1 MPAATQNHPHTPRVR
16 NGEPQP
22 APLAAHEPASARRDL
37 TSWWRTFSK
46 RAVKKEEEQKGNAP
60 FHVIRQLRKHSIAD
74 DPPTEAAA
82 AQQGI
87 FGVPLIQSIPYANVA
102 ISLFNEHGESYIYG
116 YVPIVVAKCGVF
128 LKEKATDVEGIFRLA
143 GSEKR
148 IKELKTAFDTPPRYG
163 KGLDWT
169 GYTVHDAANILRRYF
184 NHLPEPIIPLG
195 NYDSFRQPLR
205 NHQAEA
211 VGAIEGQAP
220 SVGGFDPDAAVRNYQ
235 HVIKSL
241 PSLNRQLLLYI
252 LDLLAVFAAKADVNK
267 MTTSNLAAIFQPGIL
282 SHPQHDMSP
291 QDYRLNQDVLIFLI
305 DNQDHFLIGMEGT
318 AVDEGTV
325 KQIES
330 GPNTPQV
337 RTPTTPGRNNSG
349 INRSASTSSSAGAD
363 SLRKYGGLRRN
374 VSTSSKR
381 SRHSGA
387 IPSPITP
394 GFVTPPTS
402 GVHRSNTL
410 PSKRSPAL
418 NSPRFANRPSG
429 PSTPTAE
436 EGKALL
442 SPNTIESAAAN
453 IPLHEKPIHEP
464 EVAKAPRP
472 VSSQVLPVNVTAEPV
487 QPAPVPEEA
496 IPKRAMTLP
505 PSKIE
510 LPKPAFAQYSE
521 QPRPMADTPALESIP
536 GAFPPSTPGV
546 VPPSEA
552 STPIASVPASI
563 PASVQA
569 AHVLHP
575 PPVSGTGRRSPQMTP
590 TREQSE
596 FLEAPID
603 SGPSVEPTPAVR
615 TFTQIL
621 AKVSQSPSDVKDGK
635 DKDGRKPNKLQK
647 KRGPSGNIPSAHSST
662 TSLTGQLASL
672 DAISVGPAPA
682 SPLFPPQAPFAQS
695 QASGSKE
702 ALQSS
707 SIDTSSSRNS
717 GTTLKPS
724 MSPSPSFRSHSTA
737 TEYSE
742 AEMNDES
749 VVKEEREKR
758 SFWKGHKRGESRATP
773 TASQTDLHGSVP
785 GGDKSMS
792 SFGSSSGWATGGRR
806 SGQFD
811 SQQTSDTSM
820 VFGSPPDGDRSSD
833 KKGTFDWFHKM
844 RHEHRERSDKRERA
858 KSPPGS
864 MSNMPLPQNL
874 MKPRENL
881 PIRDRSTDAPRST
894 GEPSNGLTPTGS
906 SPVAPT
912 ASSASETG
920 QQTSPVAANTQPQ
933 QAVGATVGPP
943 PTTASP
949 VPIAIPEESAAQTAP
964 VAPPLKHEDSATT
977 IQPVSQSTTEPSS
990 PTIAQPVPFTPISQ
1004 VLQSSQEEPRTPTAT
1019 THPVLHAPSPAIA
1032 EILAAP
1038 ARSFNRSPE
1047 RVTPSP
1053 SRATPSH
1060 STH

>member
-46 RAVKKEEEQKGNAP
+46 RAVKKEEEQK
-60 FHVIRQLRKHSIAD
+60 
-74 DPPTEAAA
+74 EAAA

-211 VGAIEGQAP
+211 VGVIEGQAP
-220 SVGGFDPDAAVRNYQ
+220 SIGGFDPDAAVRNYQ

-337 RTPTTPGRNNSG
+337 RTPTTPGRNNSS

-418 NSPRFANRPSG
+418 NSPRFANKLSG

-442 SPNTIESAAAN
+442 SPNTIESAAAG
-453 IPLHEKPIHEP
+453 IPQPEQPVNEP
-464 EVAKAPRP
+464 EVVKAPRP
-472 VSSQVLPVNVTAEPV
+472 VSSQVLPVNVPEDSI
-487 QPAPVPEEA
+487 QPAPVHEDA
-496 IPKRAMTLP
+496 MPKRAMTLP
-505 PSKIE
+505 PGKIE
-510 LPKPAFAQYSE
+510 LPQPAFAQYSE
-521 QPRPMADTPALESIP
+521 QSRPMADTPALDSIP

-552 STPIASVPASI
+552 STPIASVPSSI
-563 PASVQA
+563 PDSVHA
-569 AHVLHP
+569 AHILHP
-575 PPVSGTGRRSPQMTP
+575 PPAPGLGRRSPQTTP
-590 TREQSE
+590 THEKSE
-596 FLEAPID
+596 FLEGPID
-603 SGPSVEPTPAVR
+603 PPVELTPAVR

-647 KRGPSGNIPSAHSST
+647 KRVPSSNLPSAHSST

-695 QASGSKE
+695 QASSSKE

-707 SIDTSSSRNS
+707 SMDAFSSRNS

-724 MSPSPSFRSHSTA
+724 MSPSASFRSHSTA

-742 AEMNDES
+742 AELNEES
-749 VVKEEREKR
+749 PVVKEEREKR

-811 SQQTSDTSM
+811 SQQTYEASM

-844 RHEHRERSDKRERA
+844 RQDHRERSDKRERA

-874 MKPRENL
+874 MKPRENF
-881 PIRDRSTDAPRST
+881 PIRDRSTDGPRST
-894 GEPSNGLTPTGS
+894 GEPSNDVTPPGS
-906 SPVAPT
+906 RPAVPTTSSVSETRRQASPVASNP
-912 ASSASETG
+912 
-920 QQTSPVAANTQPQ
+920 QPQ
-933 QAVGATVGPP
+933 QPVGAAIGPP
-943 PTTASP
+943 PSTANP
-949 VPIAIPEESAAQTAP
+949 VPIAIPEEPAAQPAP
-964 VAPPLKHEDSATT
+964 VVPALKHEDSTAT
-977 IQPVSQSTTEPSS
+977 IQPPAQNRTEPSS
-990 PTIAQPVPFTPISQ
+990 PTIAQPVPFAPISQ
-1004 VLQSSQEEPRTPTAT
+1004 VLQSSQEEPKTPTST
-1019 THPVLHAPSPAIA
+1019 SHPVLHAPSPAIA

-1047 RVTPSP
+1047 RATPSP
-1053 SRATPSH
+1053 SRGAHPN

>member
-22 APLAAHEPASARRDL
+22 APVPANEPASARRDL
-37 TSWWRTFSK
+37 TSWWKTFSK
-46 RAVKKEEEQKGNAP
+46 RAVKKEEEQKA
-60 FHVIRQLRKHSIAD
+60 
-74 DPPTEAAA
+74 EA

-148 IKELKTAFDTPPRYG
+148 IKELKIAFDTPPRYG

-220 SVGGFDPDAAVRNYQ
+220 SIGGFDPDAAVRNYQ
-235 HVIKSL
+235 HSIKTL

-363 SLRKYGGLRRN
+363 SLRKYGGVRRN

-436 EGKALL
+436 EGKGML
-442 SPNTIESAAAN
+442 SPNTLESGVANIPQQEKPVSAAAVS
-453 IPLHEKPIHEP
+453 KAFQPI
-464 EVAKAPRP
+464 
-472 VSSQVLPVNVTAEPV
+472 SSQPDEPIL
-487 QPAPVPEEA
+487 PAPVPEEA

-505 PSKIE
+505 PGKIE
-510 LPKPAFAQYSE
+510 LPKPAFAQGAQ
-521 QPRPMADTPALESIP
+521 QPRSMADTPALESIP

-546 VPPSEA
+546 QPPSEV
-552 STPIASVPASI
+552 STPVASIPASI

-569 AHVLHP
+569 ANVLHP
-575 PPVSGTGRRSPQMTP
+575 PPAQGSGRRSPHMTP
-590 TREQSE
+590 TRERSE
-596 FLEAPID
+596 FLEAPVE
-603 SGPSVEPTPAVR
+603 SGPEVEPTPAVR

-647 KRGPSGNIPSAHSST
+647 KRLPSGQLPSAHSST
-662 TSLTGQLASL
+662 TSLGGQLASL
-672 DAISVGPAPA
+672 DATIAPAPA
-682 SPLFPPQAPFAQS
+682 SPLFPPQAPFAS
-695 QASGSKE
+695 HSHASGSRE
-702 ALQSS
+702 ALPQSS
-707 SIDTSSSRNS
+707 NETSSSRNS
-717 GTTLKPS
+717 GNTLKPS
-724 MSPSPSFRSHSTA
+724 MSPSASFRSHSTA

-742 AEMNDES
+742 AELNDEPPL
-749 VVKEEREKR
+749 VKEEREKEKERR
-758 SFWKGHKRGESRATP
+758 SFWKGHKRGESKATP

-806 SGQFD
+806 SGQFE
-811 SQQTSDTSM
+811 SDQNPESSM
-820 VFGSPPDGDRSSD
+820 VFGSPPDG

-844 RHEHRERSDKRERA
+844 RQDHRERADKRERA

-864 MSNMPLPQNL
+864 MSNPPLPQNL
-874 MKPRENL
+874 MRPRDNL
-881 PIRDRSTDAPRST
+881 PIRDRSTDAPRSLS
-894 GEPSNGLTPTGS
+894 EVSNDVTPTGS
-906 SPVAPT
+906 SSA
-912 ASSASETG
+912 AQINSSTPDSK
-920 QQTSPVAANTQPQ
+920 QQSSPVVQSQSQQPT
-933 QAVGATVGPP
+933 GPTVGPP
-943 PTTASP
+943 PATANP
-949 VPIAIPEESAAQTAP
+949 VPVAIPEEPAAPAAP
-964 VAPPLKHEDSATT
+964 ALKHEDSAGT
-977 IQPVSQSTTEPSS
+977 IQPASQPSAEPSS
-990 PTIAQPVPFTPISQ
+990 PSIQQPTPFTPISQ
-1004 VLQSSQEEPRTPTAT
+1004 VLQTSEQEPRTPTAT
-1019 THPVLHAPSPAIA
+1019 NHPVLHAPSPAIA

-1038 ARSFNRSPE
+1038 ARSFTRSPE
-1047 RVTPSP
+1047 RATPSP
-1053 SRATPSH
+1053 SRSPPPNSAH
-1060 STH
+1060 

>member
-1 MPAATQNHPHTPRVR
+1 
-16 NGEPQP
+16 
-22 APLAAHEPASARRDL
+22 
-37 TSWWRTFSK
+37 
-46 RAVKKEEEQKGNAP
+46 
-60 FHVIRQLRKHSIAD
+60 
-74 DPPTEAAA
+74 
-82 AQQGI
+82 
-87 FGVPLIQSIPYANVA
+87 
-102 ISLFNEHGESYIYG
+102 
-116 YVPIVVAKCGVF
+116 
-128 LKEKATDVEGIFRLA
+128 
-143 GSEKR
+143 
-148 IKELKTAFDTPPRYG
+148 
-163 KGLDWT
+163 
-169 GYTVHDAANILRRYF
+169 VHDAANILRRYF

-220 SVGGFDPDAAVRNYQ
+220 SIGGFDPDAAVRNYQ
-235 HVIKSL
+235 HSIKTL

-337 RTPTTPGRNNSG
+337 RTPTTPGRNNSN

-363 SLRKYGGLRRN
+363 SLRKYGGVRRN

-436 EGKALL
+436 EGNGML
-442 SPNTIESAAAN
+442 SPNALESGVANITQEETPISAAAVSKA
-453 IPLHEKPIHEP
+453 LQPI
-464 EVAKAPRP
+464 
-472 VSSQVLPVNVTAEPV
+472 SSQPDEPI
-487 QPAPVPEEA
+487 QAAPVPEEA

-505 PSKIE
+505 PGKIE
-510 LPKPAFAQYSE
+510 LPKPAFAQGAQ
-521 QPRPMADTPALESIP
+521 QPRAMADTPALESIP

-546 VPPSEA
+546 QPPSEV
-552 STPIASVPASI
+552 STPVASVPASI

-575 PPVSGTGRRSPQMTP
+575 PPAQGSGRRSPHNTP
-590 TREQSE
+590 NRERSE
-596 FLEAPID
+596 FLEAPVD
-603 SGPSVEPTPAVR
+603 SGPEVEPTPAVR

-621 AKVSQSPSDVKDGK
+621 AKVSQSPSDMKDGK
-635 DKDGRKPNKLQK
+635 YQDGRKPNKLK
-647 KRGPSGNIPSAHSST
+647 KRLPSGQLPSAHSST
-662 TSLTGQLASL
+662 TSLGGQLASL
-672 DAISVGPAPA
+672 DATIAPAPA
-682 SPLFPPQAPFAQS
+682 SPLFPPQAPFAS
-695 QASGSKE
+695 HSHASGSRE
-702 ALQSS
+702 ALPQSS
-707 SIDTSSSRNS
+707 NETSSSRNS
-717 GTTLKPS
+717 GNTLKPS
-724 MSPSPSFRSHSTA
+724 MSPSASFRSHSTA

-742 AEMNDES
+742 AELNDEPPL
-749 VVKEEREKR
+749 VKEEKEKEKDRR
-758 SFWKGHKRGESRATP
+758 SFWKGHKRGESKATP

-806 SGQFD
+806 SGQFE
-811 SQQTSDTSM
+811 SDQAPESSM
-820 VFGSPPDGDRSSD
+820 VFGSPPDG

-844 RHEHRERSDKRERA
+844 RQDHRERADKRERA

-864 MSNMPLPQNL
+864 MSNPPLPQNL
-874 MKPRENL
+874 MRPRDNL
-881 PIRDRSTDAPRST
+881 PFRDRSTDAPRSLS
-894 GEPSNGLTPTGS
+894 EVSNDVTPTGS
-906 SPVAPT
+906 SSAAQTNSSTPDSRQQSSPVAPH
-912 ASSASETG
+912 SQS
-920 QQTSPVAANTQPQ
+920 QQVA
-933 QAVGATVGPP
+933 GHTVGPP
-943 PTTASP
+943 PATANP
-949 VPIAIPEESAAQTAP
+949 VPVAIPEEPAAPAAP
-964 VAPPLKHEDSATT
+964 ALKHEDSTGT
-977 IQPVSQSTTEPSS
+977 IQPASQPSAEPSS
-990 PTIAQPVPFTPISQ
+990 PSIQQPTPFTPISQ
-1004 VLQSSQEEPRTPTAT
+1004 VLQTSEQEPRSLT
-1019 THPVLHAPSPAIA
+1019 TTNHPVLHAPSPAIA

-1038 ARSFNRSPE
+1038 ARSFTRSPE
-1047 RVTPSP
+1047 RATPSP
-1053 SRATPSH
+1053 SRSPAPNSAH
-1060 STH
+1060 

>member
-1 MPAATQNHPHTPRVR
+1 MPAATQHHPHTPRVR

-22 APLAAHEPASARRDL
+22 APISANEPVSARRDL

-46 RAVKKEEEQKGNAP
+46 RAVKKEEEQKA
-60 FHVIRQLRKHSIAD
+60 
-74 DPPTEAAA
+74 EA

-211 VGAIEGQAP
+211 VGPIEGQAP
-220 SVGGFDPDAAVRNYQ
+220 SIGGFDADAAVRNYQ

-267 MTTSNLAAIFQPGIL
+267 MTTSNLSAIFQPGIL

-363 SLRKYGGLRRN
+363 SLRRYGGVRRN

-387 IPSPITP
+387 IPSPVTP

-418 NSPRFANRPSG
+418 NSSRFANRPSG

-436 EGKALL
+436 DGKALL

-453 IPLHEKPIHEP
+453 IPQPEKSASEAD
-464 EVAKAPRP
+464 VSKAPQP
-472 VSSQVLPVNVTAEPV
+472 IPSQTLRVNVPQEPA
-487 QPAPVPEEA
+487 QPAPVPEDA
-496 IPKRAMTLP
+496 VPKRAMTLP
-505 PSKIE
+505 PGKIE
-510 LPKPAFAQYSE
+510 LPKPAFAQVT
-521 QPRPMADTPALESIP
+521 QHPRAMADTPALESIP

-546 VPPSEA
+546 VPPSEVN
-552 STPIASVPASI
+552 TPIASVPASI

-575 PPVSGTGRRSPQMTP
+575 PPAQGSGRRSPHMTP
-590 TREQSE
+590 TRERSE
-596 FLEAPID
+596 FLEAPVD

-621 AKVSQSPSDVKDGK
+621 AKVSQSPSDIKDGK

-647 KRGPSGNIPSAHSST
+647 KRLPSGQIPSAHSST

-672 DAISVGPAPA
+672 DAISVAPAPA
-682 SPLFPPQAPFAQS
+682 SPLFPPQAPFASQS
-695 QASGSKE
+695 HTSGSKDVLPY
-702 ALQSS
+702 ASN
-707 SIDTSSSRNS
+707 DTFSSRNS
-717 GTTLKPS
+717 GNTLKPS
-724 MSPSPSFRSHSTA
+724 MSPSASFRSHSTA

-742 AEMNDES
+742 AELNEEPPL
-749 VVKEEREKR
+749 VKEEKEKR
-758 SFWKGHKRGESRATP
+758 SFWKGHKRGESKATP

-811 SQQTSDTSM
+811 SNQTPETSM

-844 RHEHRERSDKRERA
+844 RHDHRERSDKRERA

-874 MKPRENL
+874 TKPRDSL

-894 GEPSNGLTPTGS
+894 GDEPNDVTPTGS
-906 SPVAPT
+906 SPAAQITSSVTDTRQQAP
-912 ASSASETG
+912 
-920 QQTSPVAANTQPQ
+920 PVAANPQPQ
-933 QAVGATVGPP
+933 QTVGATAGPP
-943 PTTASP
+943 PATANP
-949 VPIAIPEESAAQTAP
+949 VPVAIPEESIAQSAP
-964 VAPPLKHEDSATT
+964 DALALKDSATT
-977 IQPVSQSTTEPSS
+977 IQPGTQPATEPSS
-990 PTIAQPVPFTPISQ
+990 PAIQQPVPFTPISQ

-1019 THPVLHAPSPAIA
+1019 SHPVLHAPSPAIA

-1038 ARSFNRSPE
+1038 ARSFSRSPE
-1047 RVTPSP
+1047 RATPSP
-1053 SRATPSH
+1053 SRSPPPN

>member
-1 MPAATQNHPHTPRVR
+1 MPAATQNQPHTPRVR

-22 APLAAHEPASARRDL
+22 APFPANEPVSAKRDL
-37 TSWWRTFSK
+37 TSWWKTFSK
-46 RAVKKEEEQKGNAP
+46 RAVKKEEEQKETAP
-60 FHVIRQLRKHSIAD
+60 
-74 DPPTEAAA
+74 
-82 AQQGI
+82 QGI
-87 FGVPLIQSIPYANVA
+87 FGVPLIASIPYANVA

-148 IKELKTAFDTPPRYG
+148 IKELKIAFDTPPRYG

-184 NHLPEPIIPLG
+184 NHLPEPIIPLD

-211 VGAIEGQAP
+211 VGQIEGQAP
-220 SVGGFDPDAAVRNYQ
+220 SIGGFDPNAAVRNYQ
-235 HVIKSL
+235 HSIKSL

-330 GPNTPQV
+330 GPNTPQA
-337 RTPTTPGRNNSG
+337 RTPTTPGRTSSG

-363 SLRKYGGLRRN
+363 SLRRYGGVRRN

-387 IPSPITP
+387 VPSPVTP
-394 GFVTPPTS
+394 GFVTPPAS

-410 PSKRSPAL
+410 PTKRSPAL

-429 PSTPTAE
+429 PPTPTTE

-442 SPNTIESAAAN
+442 SPNTIETAAATL
-453 IPLHEKPIHEP
+453 PDSEQPQGETQTL
-464 EVAKAPRP
+464 KAPEPVP
-472 VSSQVLPVNVTAEPV
+472 VSAPKEPAV
-487 QPAPVPEEA
+487 DAA
-496 IPKRAMTLP
+496 APKRAMTLP
-505 PSKIE
+505 PGKIE
-510 LPKPAFAQYSE
+510 LPKPAFAQGAQE
-521 QPRPMADTPALESIP
+521 PRALADTPALQTIP
-536 GAFPPSTPGV
+536 GAFPPTTPGV
-546 VPPSEA
+546 EPPSEV
-552 STPIASVPASI
+552 STPVAPA

-575 PPVSGTGRRSPQMTP
+575 PPSQGVGRRSPHLTP
-590 TREQSE
+590 TRERSE
-596 FLEAPID
+596 FLEAPVD

-647 KRGPSGNIPSAHSST
+647 KRLPSGQIPSAHSST
-662 TSLTGQLASL
+662 TSLTGQIASL
-672 DAISVGPAPA
+672 DAISVAPAPT
-682 SPLFPPQAPFAQS
+682 SPLFPPQAPFASQS
-695 QASGSKE
+695 HASGSKE
-702 ALQSS
+702 ALPQASN
-707 SIDTSSSRNS
+707 DAFSSRNS

-724 MSPSPSFRSHSTA
+724 MSPSASFRSHSTA

-742 AEMNDES
+742 AELNEEPTLAE
-749 VVKEEREKR
+749 KEKEKEKR
-758 SFWKGHKRGESRATP
+758 SFWKGHKRGESKATP

-792 SFGSSSGWATGGRR
+792 SFGSSSGWAAGGRR
-806 SGQFD
+806 SGQFE
-811 SQQTSDTSM
+811 SNQGSESSM
-820 VFGSPPDGDRSSD
+820 VFGSPPEGDRSSD

-844 RHEHRERSDKRERA
+844 RQEHRERADKRERA

-864 MSNMPLPQNL
+864 MSRMSPPQNL
-874 MKPRENL
+874 MRPREDL
-881 PIRDRSTDAPRST
+881 PIRDRSADAPRST
-894 GEPSNGLTPTGS
+894 STTSNDAPSTGTSHAASAASPTP
-906 SPVAPT
+906 P
-912 ASSASETG
+912 
-920 QQTSPVAANTQPQ
+920 AANAQPQ
-933 QAVGATVGPP
+933 QSSEGTAGPP
-943 PTTASP
+943 PATANP
-949 VPIAIPEESAAQTAP
+949 VPAVIPEEP
-964 VAPPLKHEDSATT
+964 VAQSASVPPPLKQEDSETT
-977 IQPVSQSTTEPSS
+977 IQPVAQPATLAAQPAAETPTELATEPAS
-990 PTIAQPVPFTPISQ
+990 PAIQQPVPFAPISQ
-1004 VLQSSQEEPRTPTAT
+1004 VLQSTQGESKEEPKTPTAAS
-1019 THPVLHAPSPAIA
+1019 HPVLHAPSPAIA

-1038 ARSFNRSPE
+1038 ARSFTRSPE
-1047 RVTPSP
+1047 RGTPSP
-1053 SRATPSH
+1053 SRSPPPN
-1060 STH
+1060 

>member
-1 MPAATQNHPHTPRVR
+1 M
-16 NGEPQP
+16 
-22 APLAAHEPASARRDL
+22 
-37 TSWWRTFSK
+37 
-46 RAVKKEEEQKGNAP
+46 
-60 FHVIRQLRKHSIAD
+60 
-74 DPPTEAAA
+74 
-82 AQQGI
+82 
-87 FGVPLIQSIPYANVA
+87 
-102 ISLFNEHGESYIYG
+102 
-116 YVPIVVAKCGVF
+116 
-128 LKEKATDVEGIFRLA
+128 
-143 GSEKR
+143 
-148 IKELKTAFDTPPRYG
+148 
-163 KGLDWT
+163 
-169 GYTVHDAANILRRYF
+169 HDAANILRRYF

-211 VGAIEGQAP
+211 VGPIEGQAP
-220 SVGGFDPDAAVRNYQ
+220 SIGGFDPDAAVRNYQ
-235 HVIKSL
+235 HSIKSL

-363 SLRKYGGLRRN
+363 SLRRYGGVRRN

-410 PSKRSPAL
+410 PTKRSPAL

-442 SPNTIESAAAN
+442 SPDTTESATAENPQPVKDTSEAE
-453 IPLHEKPIHEP
+453 IS
-464 EVAKAPRP
+464 APQ
-472 VSSQVLPVNVTAEPV
+472 VKSSQTVPVNA
-487 QPAPVPEEA
+487 PADSTQLPPAPEEA

-505 PSKIE
+505 PGKIE
-510 LPKPAFAQYSE
+510 LPKPFFAQQS
-521 QPRPMADTPALESIP
+521 RPVADTPAPESIP
-536 GAFPPSTPGV
+536 GAFPPSTPGI
-546 VPPSEA
+546 VPPSEG
-552 STPIASVPASI
+552 STPIAS

-569 AHVLHP
+569 AHALHP
-575 PPVSGTGRRSPQMTP
+575 PPAQGSGRRSPHMTP
-590 TREQSE
+590 TRERSE
-596 FLEAPID
+596 FIEAPVD

-647 KRGPSGNIPSAHSST
+647 KRLPSGQIPSAHSST

-672 DAISVGPAPA
+672 DAISVGPAPT
-682 SPLFPPQAPFAQS
+682 SPLFPPQAPFASQS
-695 QASGSKE
+695 HASGSRE
-702 ALQSS
+702 ALTQAGTES
-707 SIDTSSSRNS
+707 SSSRNS
-717 GTTLKPS
+717 GNTLKPS
-724 MSPSPSFRSHSTA
+724 MSPSASFRSHSTA

-742 AEMNDES
+742 AELNEEP
-749 VVKEEREKR
+749 VVREEKEKR
-758 SFWKGHKRGESRATP
+758 SFWKGHKRGESKATP

-792 SFGSSSGWATGGRR
+792 SFGSSGWGTGGRR

-811 SQQTSDTSM
+811 STQVPEASM

-844 RHEHRERSDKRERA
+844 RHEHRERADKRERA

-874 MKPRENL
+874 MRRDNL
-881 PIRDRSTDAPRST
+881 PIRDRSTDPPRST
-894 GEPSNGLTPTGS
+894 SDASNDVISGGGTS
-906 SPVAPT
+906 AAPT
-912 ASSASETG
+912 SGATFEPRQPAL
-920 QQTSPVAANTQPQ
+920 PVAAHPSPQ
-933 QAVGATVGPP
+933 QTPEGTNGPP
-943 PTTASP
+943 PATANP
-949 VPIAIPEESAAQTAP
+949 VPAAIPEEPATQRTEDAP
-964 VAPPLKHEDSATT
+964 ILKHADSALT
-977 IQPVSQSTTEPSS
+977 IQPATQPADQLATEPSS
-990 PTIAQPVPFTPISQ
+990 PAIQQPVPFAPISQ
-1004 VLQSSQEEPRTPTAT
+1004 VLQSGQEEPKTPTT
-1019 THPVLHAPSPAIA
+1019 TTNPVLHAPSPAIA

-1038 ARSFNRSPE
+1038 ARSFSRSPE
-1047 RVTPSP
+1047 RATPSP
-1053 SRATPSH
+1053 SRSAPNSNH
-1060 STH
+1060 

>member
-1 MPAATQNHPHTPRVR
+1 MPAATQNQPHTPRVR

-22 APLAAHEPASARRDL
+22 APVGANEPVSAKRDL
-37 TSWWRTFSK
+37 TSWWKTFSK
-46 RAVKKEEEQKGNAP
+46 RAVKKEEEQKEIVP
-60 FHVIRQLRKHSIAD
+60 
-74 DPPTEAAA
+74 
-82 AQQGI
+82 QGI
-87 FGVPLIQSIPYANVA
+87 FGVPLITSIPYANVA

-148 IKELKTAFDTPPRYG
+148 IKELKIAFDTPPRYG

-211 VGAIEGQAP
+211 VGPIEGQAP
-220 SVGGFDPDAAVRNYQ
+220 SIGGFDPDAAVRNYQ
-235 HVIKSL
+235 HSIKSL

-363 SLRKYGGLRRN
+363 SLRKYGGVRRN

-410 PSKRSPAL
+410 PTKRSPAL

-429 PSTPTAE
+429 PSTPTTE

-442 SPNTIESAAAN
+442 SPNTIEAAAAS
-453 IPLHEKPIHEP
+453 IPQPAKSAGEA
-464 EVAKAPRP
+464 EVPKVPRP
-472 VSSQVLPVNVTAEPV
+472 LPSQAVPINGQEQAIQPP
-487 QPAPVPEEA
+487 PAPEDS

-505 PSKIE
+505 PGKIE
-510 LPKPAFAQYSE
+510 LPKPAFAQ
-521 QPRPMADTPALESIP
+521 QARPVADTPALESIP

-552 STPIASVPASI
+552 NTPIASVPAS
-563 PASVQA
+563 VQA
-569 AHVLHP
+569 AHALHP
-575 PPVSGTGRRSPQMTP
+575 PPAQGTGRRSPHMTP
-590 TREQSE
+590 TRERSE
-596 FLEAPID
+596 FIEAPVD

-647 KRGPSGNIPSAHSST
+647 KRLPSGQIPSAHSST

-672 DAISVGPAPA
+672 DAISVGPAPS
-682 SPLFPPQAPFAQS
+682 SPLFPPQAPFAS
-695 QASGSKE
+695 HSHASGSKE
-702 ALQSS
+702 ALASS
-707 SIDTSSSRNS
+707 DTFSSRNS
-717 GTTLKPS
+717 GNTLKPS
-724 MSPSPSFRSHSTA
+724 MSPSASFRSHSTA

-742 AEMNDES
+742 AELNDEPPL
-749 VVKEEREKR
+749 VKDDKEKERR
-758 SFWKGHKRGESRATP
+758 SFWKGHKRGESKATP

-792 SFGSSSGWATGGRR
+792 SFGSSSGWPVSGRR
-806 SGQFD
+806 SGQFEHP
-811 SQQTSDTSM
+811 QGPEAGM

-844 RHEHRERSDKRERA
+844 RQDHRERVDKRERA

-874 MKPRENL
+874 MRPRDSL
-881 PIRDRSTDAPRST
+881 PIRDRSTDGPR
-894 GEPSNGLTPTGS
+894 
-906 SPVAPT
+906 
-912 ASSASETG
+912 SASEASNDSTPAG
-920 QQTSPVAANTQPQ
+920 NSQTTPTTSSVLEVKQQASLVAAQ
-933 QAVGATVGPP
+933 QSKEGANGPP
-943 PTTASP
+943 PATANP
-949 VPIAIPEESAAQTAP
+949 VPAVIPEEPATQSAGEAP
-964 VAPPLKHEDSATT
+964 ALKHTDSATT
-977 IQPVSQSTTEPSS
+977 IQPATQPATQPASEPSS
-990 PTIAQPVPFTPISQ
+990 PVIQQPTPYSPISQ
-1004 VLQSSQEEPRTPTAT
+1004 VLHSSQEEPKTPTT
-1019 THPVLHAPSPAIA
+1019 TSTPVFHAPSPAIA

-1038 ARSFNRSPE
+1038 VRNFSRSPE
-1047 RVTPSP
+1047 RGTPSP
-1053 SRATPSH
+1053 ARSPVPK
-1060 STH
+1060 

>member
-1 MPAATQNHPHTPRVR
+1 MGP
-16 NGEPQP
+16 
-22 APLAAHEPASARRDL
+22 
-37 TSWWRTFSK
+37 
-46 RAVKKEEEQKGNAP
+46 
-60 FHVIRQLRKHSIAD
+60 
-74 DPPTEAAA
+74 
-82 AQQGI
+82 
-87 FGVPLIQSIPYANVA
+87 
-102 ISLFNEHGESYIYG
+102 
-116 YVPIVVAKCGVF
+116 
-128 LKEKATDVEGIFRLA
+128 
-143 GSEKR
+143 
-148 IKELKTAFDTPPRYG
+148 
-163 KGLDWT
+163 
-169 GYTVHDAANILRRYF
+169 
-184 NHLPEPIIPLG
+184 
-195 NYDSFRQPLR
+195 
-205 NHQAEA
+205 
-211 VGAIEGQAP
+211 IEGQAP
-220 SVGGFDPDAAVRNYQ
+220 SIGGFDPDAAVRNYQ

-349 INRSASTSSSAGAD
+349 IDRSASTSSSAGAD

-394 GFVTPPTS
+394 GFVTPPAS

-429 PSTPTAE
+429 PPTPTTE

-442 SPNTIESAAAN
+442 SPNATESAAADSSQ
-453 IPLHEKPIHEP
+453 HEKHVNEP
-464 EVAKAPRP
+464 EVASTPQPIPSHSQP
-472 VSSQVLPVNVTAEPV
+472 VYVPEDPV
-487 QPAPVPEEA
+487 QAAPVPEEA

-505 PSKIE
+505 PGKID
-510 LPKPAFAQYSE
+510 LPKSAFAQNPQ
-521 QPRPMADTPALESIP
+521 QPRPMADTPALDSIP
-536 GAFPPSTPGV
+536 GAFPPSTPGI
-546 VPPSEA
+546 VPPSEG
-552 STPIASVPASI
+552 STPIAGVPVAM
-563 PASVQA
+563 ADTVQA

-575 PPVSGTGRRSPQMTP
+575 PPMQGSGRRSPHMTP
-590 TREQSE
+590 TRERSE
-596 FLEAPID
+596 FMEAPID

-647 KRGPSGNIPSAHSST
+647 KRAPSSNVPSAHSST

-695 QASGSKE
+695 QASSSKE
-702 ALQSS
+702 ALNHPSS
-707 SIDTSSSRNS
+707 SMDTFSSRHS
-717 GTTLKPS
+717 GHTLKPS
-724 MSPSPSFRSHSTA
+724 MSPSASFRSHSTA

-742 AEMNDES
+742 AELNEEPPL
-749 VVKEEREKR
+749 VKEDKEKR
-758 SFWKGHKRGESRATP
+758 SFWKGHKRGESKATP

-792 SFGSSSGWATGGRR
+792 SFGSSSGWAASGRR
-806 SGQFD
+806 SGQFE
-811 SQQTSDTSM
+811 SYQTPDTSM
-820 VFGSPPDGDRSSD
+820 VFGSPPDGDRGSD
-833 KKGTFDWFHKM
+833 KKSSFDWFHKM
-844 RHEHRERSDKRERA
+844 RQDHRERSDKRERA

-864 MSNMPLPQNL
+864 MSNMTLPQNL
-874 MKPRENL
+874 MKPREL
-881 PIRDRSTDAPRST
+881 PIRDRNADAPRST
-894 GEPSNGLTPTGS
+894 GQMSNDTPTGS
-906 SPVAPT
+906 SPVVPTTSSVPETRQQVSPMSATSQSQQSAGAAAGPPT
-912 ASSASETG
+912 AT
-920 QQTSPVAANTQPQ
+920 AN
-933 QAVGATVGPP
+933 
-943 PTTASP
+943 P
-949 VPIAIPEESAAQTAP
+949 VPVAIPEEPVTQFAP
-964 VAPPLKHEDSATT
+964 VAPTLKHEDSTTT
-977 IQPVSQSTTEPSS
+977 IQPITQAVTESSS
-990 PTIAQPVPFTPISQ
+990 PTIQQPVPFAPISQ
-1004 VLQSSQEEPRTPTAT
+1004 VLQSSEEEPRTPTAT
-1019 THPVLHAPSPAIA
+1019 SHPVFHAPSPAIA

-1047 RVTPSP
+1047 RATPSP
-1053 SRATPSH
+1053 AKPAPTNE
-1060 STH
+1060 TH

>member
-1 MPAATQNHPHTPRVR
+1 M
-16 NGEPQP
+16 
-22 APLAAHEPASARRDL
+22 
-37 TSWWRTFSK
+37 
-46 RAVKKEEEQKGNAP
+46 
-60 FHVIRQLRKHSIAD
+60 
-74 DPPTEAAA
+74 
-82 AQQGI
+82 
-87 FGVPLIQSIPYANVA
+87 
-102 ISLFNEHGESYIYG
+102 
-116 YVPIVVAKCGVF
+116 
-128 LKEKATDVEGIFRLA
+128 EGIFRLA

-148 IKELKTAFDTPPRYG
+148 IKELKIAFDTPPRYG

-184 NHLPEPIIPLG
+184 NHLPEPIIPLD

-211 VGAIEGQAP
+211 VGQIEGQSP
-220 SVGGFDPDAAVRNYQ
+220 SIGGFDPDAAVRAYQ
-235 HVIKSL
+235 HSIKCL

-349 INRSASTSSSAGAD
+349 VNRSASTSSSAGAD
-363 SLRKYGGLRRN
+363 SLRRYGGVRRN

-387 IPSPITP
+387 VPSPISP

-410 PSKRSPAL
+410 PTKRSPAL

-436 EGKALL
+436 DGKTLL
-442 SPNTIESAAAN
+442 SPNTIESMAASVAQ
-453 IPLHEKPIHEP
+453 PEKSQTEDDHVKVPAALPVSVEKEP
-464 EVAKAPRP
+464 APEEVA
-472 VSSQVLPVNVTAEPV
+472 
-487 QPAPVPEEA
+487 
-496 IPKRAMTLP
+496 PKRAMTLP
-505 PSKIE
+505 PGRIE
-510 LPKPAFAQYSE
+510 LPKPAFAQ
-521 QPRPMADTPALESIP
+521 QPRGPADTPALETIP

-546 VPPSEA
+546 VPPSEV
-552 STPIASVPASI
+552 STPIAQA

-575 PPVSGTGRRSPQMTP
+575 PPAQGTGRRSPHLTP
-590 TREQSE
+590 TRERSE

-621 AKVSQSPSDVKDGK
+621 GKVSQSPSDVKDGK

-647 KRGPSGNIPSAHSST
+647 KRLPSGQIPSAHSST

-672 DAISVGPAPA
+672 DAISVAPAPS
-682 SPLFPPQAPFAQS
+682 SPLFPPQAPFASQS
-695 QASGSKE
+695 HASGSKE
-702 ALQSS
+702 ALPQASNE
-707 SIDTSSSRNS
+707 TFSSRNS
-717 GTTLKPS
+717 GNTLKPS
-724 MSPSPSFRSHSTA
+724 MSPSASFRSHSTA

-742 AEMNDES
+742 AELNDEPNFL
-749 VVKEEREKR
+749 KEEKEKEKR
-758 SFWKGHKRGESRATP
+758 SFWKGHKRGESKATP

-811 SQQTSDTSM
+811 SNQGSESSM

-833 KKGTFDWFHKM
+833 KKSTFDWFHKM
-844 RHEHRERSDKRERA
+844 RQDHRERADKRERA

-864 MSNMPLPQNL
+864 MSSTAHAHNL
-874 MKPRENL
+874 MRPRDNL
-881 PIRDRSTDAPRST
+881 PTRDRSTDPPRST
-894 GEPSNGLTPTGS
+894 STTSNEVTGMGHAASITS
-906 SPVAPT
+906 SPEAKQLATPPP
-912 ASSASETG
+912 ASA
-920 QQTSPVAANTQPQ
+920 QPQ
-933 QAVGATVGPP
+933 QASDGTPGPP
-943 PTTASP
+943 PATGNP
-949 VPIAIPEESAAQTAP
+949 VPVAIPEEPAAQSAP
-964 VAPPLKHEDSATT
+964 VAPVLKHEDSATT
-977 IQPVSQSTTEPSS
+977 IQPATQPVAGPSTEPSS
-990 PTIAQPVPFTPISQ
+990 PAIQQPVPFAPISQ
-1004 VLQSSQEEPRTPTAT
+1004 VLQSSQEEPRTPTAPS
-1019 THPVLHAPSPAIA
+1019 HPVLHAPSPAIA

-1047 RVTPSP
+1047 RSTPSP
-1053 SRATPSH
+1053 SRSPPPN

>member
-22 APLAAHEPASARRDL
+22 APVSINEPVSARRDL

-46 RAVKKEEEQKGNAP
+46 RAVKKEEEQKA
-60 FHVIRQLRKHSIAD
+60 
-74 DPPTEAAA
+74 EAA

-148 IKELKTAFDTPPRYG
+148 IKELRTAFDTPPRYG

-211 VGAIEGQAP
+211 VGPIEGQAP
-220 SVGGFDPDAAVRNYQ
+220 SIGGFDPDAAVRNYQ

-330 GPNTPQV
+330 GPNTPKV

-349 INRSASTSSSAGAD
+349 IDRSASTSSSAGAD
-363 SLRKYGGLRRN
+363 SLRKYGGVRRN

-394 GFVTPPTS
+394 GFVTPPAS

-418 NSPRFANRPSG
+418 NSPRFVNRPSG

-442 SPNTIESAAAN
+442 SPNTIENAAAS
-453 IPLHEKPIHEP
+453 IPQPEKSLDKPEAPTLLQPI
-464 EVAKAPRP
+464 
-472 VSSQVLPVNVTAEPV
+472 SSQTLPVNTPEEPA
-487 QPAPVPEEA
+487 QPARVSEDA
-496 IPKRAMTLP
+496 MPKRALTLP
-505 PSKIE
+505 PGKIE
-510 LPKPAFAQYSE
+510 MPAPAFAQVSQ
-521 QPRPMADTPALESIP
+521 QPRPLADTPALESIP
-536 GAFPPSTPGV
+536 GAFPPPSPSII
-546 VPPSEA
+546 PPSA
-552 STPIASVPASI
+552 VSSPIASVPPPV

-569 AHVLHP
+569 ARVLHP
-575 PPVSGTGRRSPQMTP
+575 PPSPGSGRRSPQLTP
-590 TREQSE
+590 TRERSE
-596 FLEAPID
+596 FFEAPVD

-621 AKVSQSPSDVKDGK
+621 AKVSQSPSDVKDAK

-647 KRGPSGNIPSAHSST
+647 KRGPSGNLPSAHSST
-662 TSLTGQLASL
+662 TSLGGQLASL
-672 DAISVGPAPA
+672 DAISVAPAPA

-695 QASGSKE
+695 QSHASGSKE
-702 ALQSS
+702 ALQSYTN
-707 SIDTSSSRNS
+707 DTVSSRNS

-724 MSPSPSFRSHSTA
+724 MSPSASFRSHSTA

-742 AEMNDES
+742 AELNEEPPL
-749 VVKEEREKR
+749 VKEEKR
-758 SFWKGHKRGESRATP
+758 SFWKGHKRGESKATP

-792 SFGSSSGWATGGRR
+792 SFGSSSGWPTSGRR

-811 SQQTSDTSM
+811 SHQSSETSM
-820 VFGSPPDGDRSSD
+820 VFGSPPDGDRPFD
-833 KKGTFDWFHKM
+833 KKSTFDWFHKM
-844 RHEHRERSDKRERA
+844 RQDHRERSDKRERA

-874 MKPRENL
+874 MKPHDNTT
-881 PIRDRSTDAPRST
+881 IRGRSADPSRSV
-894 GEPSNGLTPTGS
+894 GEAS
-906 SPVAPT
+906 SDVAPAGT
-912 ASSASETG
+912 APGVHSSSSLPEARQQASA
-920 QQTSPVAANTQPQ
+920 VAPHTQPQ
-933 QAVGATVGPP
+933 QPMEATVGPP
-943 PTTASP
+943 PTTAN
-949 VPIAIPEESAAQTAP
+949 PIPTSIPEEPSAQSAP
-964 VAPPLKHEDSATT
+964 VAPVLRSEDSSAT
-977 IQPVSQSTTEPSS
+977 IQPVTQPISQSATQSPSS
-990 PTIAQPVPFTPISQ
+990 PTIHTPVPFSPISQ
-1004 VLQSSQEEPRTPTAT
+1004 VFKSSQEEPRTPTNT
-1019 THPVLHAPSPAIA
+1019 SHPVLHAPSPAIA

-1038 ARSFNRSPE
+1038 VGRINRSPE
-1047 RVTPSP
+1047 RANPSP
-1053 SRATPSH
+1053 SRSPAPNSSH
-1060 STH
+1060 

>member
-1 MPAATQNHPHTPRVR
+1 M
-16 NGEPQP
+16 
-22 APLAAHEPASARRDL
+22 
-37 TSWWRTFSK
+37 
-46 RAVKKEEEQKGNAP
+46 
-60 FHVIRQLRKHSIAD
+60 
-74 DPPTEAAA
+74 
-82 AQQGI
+82 
-87 FGVPLIQSIPYANVA
+87 
-102 ISLFNEHGESYIYG
+102 
-116 YVPIVVAKCGVF
+116 
-128 LKEKATDVEGIFRLA
+128 EGIFRLA

-148 IKELKTAFDTPPRYG
+148 IKELKIAFDTPPRYG

-195 NYDSFRQPLR
+195 NYDSFRQPLK

-211 VGAIEGQAP
+211 VGPIEGQAP
-220 SVGGFDPDAAVRNYQ
+220 SIGGFDPDAAVRNYQ

-291 QDYRLNQDVLIFLI
+291 SDYRLNQDVLIFLI

-363 SLRKYGGLRRN
+363 SLRRYGGVRRN

-410 PSKRSPAL
+410 PSKRSPHL
-418 NSPRFANRPSG
+418 NSPRFASRPSG

-453 IPLHEKPIHEP
+453 IPQPERTTSEAEAPQAQQPI
-464 EVAKAPRP
+464 
-472 VSSQVLPVNVTAEPV
+472 SSQTLPATEKSIEE
-487 QPAPVPEEA
+487 APVPEEA

-505 PSKIE
+505 PTKIQM
-510 LPKPAFAQYSE
+510 PKPAFAQVSQ
-521 QPRPMADTPALESIP
+521 QPRAMADTPALESIP
-536 GAFPPSTPGV
+536 GAFPPPTPGV
-546 VPPSEA
+546 VPPSEVN
-552 STPIASVPASI
+552 TPVAAAPAPI

-575 PPVSGTGRRSPQMTP
+575 PPAQGSGRRSPHMTP
-590 TREQSE
+590 TRERSE
-596 FLEAPID
+596 FLETPVD

-647 KRGPSGNIPSAHSST
+647 KRIPSGQIPSAHSST

-672 DAISVGPAPA
+672 DAISVAPAPA
-682 SPLFPPQAPFAQS
+682 SPLFPPQAPFASQS
-695 QASGSKE
+695 HASDSKE
-702 ALQSS
+702 ALQSAS
-707 SIDTSSSRNS
+707 NDTFSSRQS

-724 MSPSPSFRSHSTA
+724 MSPSASFRSHSTA

-742 AEMNDES
+742 AELNEEPPLVREEKD
-749 VVKEEREKR
+749 KEKEKR
-758 SFWKGHKRGESRATP
+758 SFWKGHKRGESKATP

-811 SQQTSDTSM
+811 SQQVPDASM
-820 VFGSPPDGDRSSD
+820 VFGSPPDSDRSLD

-844 RHEHRERSDKRERA
+844 RQEHRERSDKRERA

-874 MKPRENL
+874 TKPRENL
-881 PIRDRSTDAPRST
+881 PFRDRSTDAPRST
-894 GEPSNGLTPTGS
+894 GETSNNVTHTRGNPAVPTGS
-906 SPVAPT
+906 SV
-912 ASSASETG
+912 SETK
-920 QQTSPVAANTQPQ
+920 QQASPVAANLQPQ
-933 QAVGATVGPP
+933 YPAGTMTGPP
-943 PTTASP
+943 PATANP
-949 VPIAIPEESAAQTAP
+949 VPVAIPEESATQPATK
-964 VAPPLKHEDSATT
+964 APPLKHEDSAVT
-977 IQPVSQSTTEPSS
+977 IQPVTQPVAQQASEPSS
-990 PTIAQPVPFTPISQ
+990 PAIQQPTPFTPISQ
-1004 VLQSSQEEPRTPTAT
+1004 VLQSPRDEPRTPTAT
-1019 THPVLHAPSPAIA
+1019 SHPVLHAPSPAIA

-1038 ARSFNRSPE
+1038 ARNFNRSPE
-1047 RVTPSP
+1047 RATPSP
-1053 SRATPSH
+1053 SRSPPPSG
-1060 STH
+1060 TY

>member
-1 MPAATQNHPHTPRVR
+1 M
-16 NGEPQP
+16 
-22 APLAAHEPASARRDL
+22 
-37 TSWWRTFSK
+37 
-46 RAVKKEEEQKGNAP
+46 
-60 FHVIRQLRKHSIAD
+60 
-74 DPPTEAAA
+74 
-82 AQQGI
+82 
-87 FGVPLIQSIPYANVA
+87 
-102 ISLFNEHGESYIYG
+102 
-116 YVPIVVAKCGVF
+116 
-128 LKEKATDVEGIFRLA
+128 EGIFRLA

-148 IKELKTAFDTPPRYG
+148 IKELKIAFDTPPRYG

-184 NHLPEPIIPLG
+184 NHLPEPIIPLD

-211 VGAIEGQAP
+211 VGQIEGQAP
-220 SVGGFDPDAAVRNYQ
+220 SIGGFDPNAAVRNYQ
-235 HVIKSL
+235 HSIKSL

-363 SLRKYGGLRRN
+363 SLRRYGGVRRN

-394 GFVTPPTS
+394 GFVTPPAS

-410 PSKRSPAL
+410 PTKRSPAL

-436 EGKALL
+436 EGKTLL
-442 SPNTIESAAAN
+442 SPDATATAAAN
-453 IPLHEKPIHEP
+453 NVYP
-464 EVAKAPRP
+464 EDIKTT
-472 VSSQVLPVNVTAEPV
+472 TAT
-487 QPAPVPEEA
+487 PAATESKSADAQDESVPKEA
-496 IPKRAMTLP
+496 AVKRAMTLP
-505 PSKIE
+505 PGKIE
-510 LPKPAFAQYSE
+510 LPKPAFAQTAQQTGSLVN
-521 QPRPMADTPALESIP
+521 TPALHAIP
-536 GAFPPSTPGV
+536 GAFPPATPGV
-546 VPPSEA
+546 EPPSEV
-552 STPIASVPASI
+552 STPVAAA

-575 PPVSGTGRRSPQMTP
+575 PPTQGTGRRSPHLTP
-590 TREQSE
+590 TREKSE
-596 FLEAPID
+596 FLEAPVD

-647 KRGPSGNIPSAHSST
+647 KRLPSGQIPSAHSST
-662 TSLTGQLASL
+662 TSLTGQIGSL
-672 DAISVGPAPA
+672 DAISVAPAPA
-682 SPLFPPQAPFAQS
+682 SPLFPPQAPFASQS
-695 QASGSKE
+695 HAGGSKE
-702 ALQSS
+702 ALPQANNE
-707 SIDTSSSRNS
+707 TYSSRNS
-717 GTTLKPS
+717 GNTLKPS
-724 MSPSPSFRSHSTA
+724 MSPSASFRSHSTA

-742 AEMNDES
+742 AELNEEPTL
-749 VVKEEREKR
+749 VKEEREKEKERR
-758 SFWKGHKRGESRATP
+758 SFWKGHKRGESKATP

-792 SFGSSSGWATGGRR
+792 SFGSSSGWAAGGRR

-811 SQQTSDTSM
+811 SNQGSESSM

-844 RHEHRERSDKRERA
+844 RQEHRERADKRERA

-864 MSNMPLPQNL
+864 MSSTHPQNL
-874 MKPRENL
+874 MKPRDNL
-881 PIRDRSTDAPRST
+881 PIRDRSADAPRST
-894 GEPSNGLTPTGS
+894 STTSNEATPTGPS
-906 SPVAPT
+906 HVTPNT
-912 ASSASETG
+912 SSAPETK
-920 QQTSPVAANTQPQ
+920 QQQSPMTGSAQPQ
-933 QAVGATVGPP
+933 PSLNGTVGPP
-943 PTTASP
+943 PATANP
-949 VPIAIPEESAAQTAP
+949 VPAVIPEEPVPHAALEAP
-964 VAPPLKHEDSATT
+964 ALKHEDSATT
-977 IQPVSQSTTEPSS
+977 IQPATQPAIQPAAEPTAESTAEPAEATTTESSS
-990 PTIAQPVPFTPISQ
+990 PAIQQPVPFAPISQ
-1004 VLQSSQEEPRTPTAT
+1004 VLQSSQEEPKTPTAT
-1019 THPVLHAPSPAIA
+1019 SHPVLHAPSPAIA

-1038 ARSFNRSPE
+1038 ARSFTRSPE
-1047 RVTPSP
+1047 RGTPSP
-1053 SRATPSH
+1053 SRSPPNAAH
-1060 STH
+1060 

>member
-1 MPAATQNHPHTPRVR
+1 
-16 NGEPQP
+16 
-22 APLAAHEPASARRDL
+22 
-37 TSWWRTFSK
+37 
-46 RAVKKEEEQKGNAP
+46 
-60 FHVIRQLRKHSIAD
+60 
-74 DPPTEAAA
+74 
-82 AQQGI
+82 
-87 FGVPLIQSIPYANVA
+87 
-102 ISLFNEHGESYIYG
+102 
-116 YVPIVVAKCGVF
+116 
-128 LKEKATDVEGIFRLA
+128 LA

-148 IKELKTAFDTPPRYG
+148 IKELKIAFDTPPRYG

-195 NYDSFRQPLR
+195 NYDSFRQPIR

-211 VGAIEGQAP
+211 VGPIEGQAP
-220 SVGGFDPDAAVRNYQ
+220 SLGGFDPDAAVRNYQ
-235 HVIKSL
+235 HSIKSL

-363 SLRKYGGLRRN
+363 SLRKYGGVRRN
-374 VSTSSKR
+374 VSTSSRR
-381 SRHSGA
+381 SRRSGA

-410 PSKRSPAL
+410 PTKRSPAL

-429 PSTPTAE
+429 PSTPTADD
-436 EGKALL
+436 GKALL
-442 SPNTIESAAAN
+442 SPNTIESAVAN
-453 IPLHEKPIHEP
+453 LAQPEKSLGETEVP
-464 EVAKAPRP
+464 EVPRP
-472 VSSQVLPVNVTAEPV
+472 RPSHAAPINGQEQSIPPP
-487 QPAPVPEEA
+487 PAPEDS

-505 PSKIE
+505 PGKIE
-510 LPKPAFAQYSE
+510 LPKPAFAQ
-521 QPRPMADTPALESIP
+521 QARPLADTPALDSIP

-546 VPPSEA
+546 QPPSEV
-552 STPIASVPASI
+552 STPVASVPVASV

-569 AHVLHP
+569 AHALHP
-575 PPVSGTGRRSPQMTP
+575 PPAPGTGRRSPHMTP
-590 TREQSE
+590 TREHSE
-596 FLEAPID
+596 FIEAPVG
-603 SGPSVEPTPAVR
+603 SGPPVEPTPAVR

-621 AKVSQSPSDVKDGK
+621 GKVSQSPSDVKDGK

-647 KRGPSGNIPSAHSST
+647 KRLTSGQIPSAHSST

-672 DAISVGPAPA
+672 DAISVAPAPS
-682 SPLFPPQAPFAQS
+682 SPLFPPQAPFASQS
-695 QASGSKE
+695 HARGSRE
-702 ALQSS
+702 ALTQTSNDTFSS
-707 SIDTSSSRNS
+707 SNS
-717 GTTLKPS
+717 GNTLKPS
-724 MSPSPSFRSHSTA
+724 MSPSASFRSHSTA

-742 AEMNDES
+742 AELNEEPALL
-749 VVKEEREKR
+749 KEEREKERR
-758 SFWKGHKRGESRATP
+758 SFWKGHKRGESKATP

-811 SQQTSDTSM
+811 SVQGSEATM

-844 RHEHRERSDKRERA
+844 RHEHRERADKRERA

-874 MKPRENL
+874 MRPRDNL
-881 PIRDRSTDAPRST
+881 PIRDRSTDGPRST
-894 GEPSNGLTPTGS
+894 SEGSHDSTPTGNS
-906 SPVAPT
+906 QATPT
-912 ASSASETG
+912 ASSVLEAKHQAS
-920 QQTSPVAANTQPQ
+920 SVAAVTQPQ
-933 QAVGATVGPP
+933 QIKEGPSGPP
-943 PTTASP
+943 PATANP
-949 VPIAIPEESAAQTAP
+949 VPAVIPEEPAMQPAVAAPA
-964 VAPPLKHEDSATT
+964 LKHTDSATT
-977 IQPVSQSTTEPSS
+977 IQPVTQYTAQPTTEPSS
-990 PTIAQPVPFTPISQ
+990 PVVQQPVPYTPISRM
-1004 VLQSSQEEPRTPTAT
+1004 LQSGQDEPKTPTAT
-1019 THPVLHAPSPAIA
+1019 SHPVIHAPSPAIA

-1038 ARSFNRSPE
+1038 ARNFSKTPE
-1047 RVTPSP
+1047 RGTPSP
-1053 SRATPSH
+1053 SRSPPPNQTR
-1060 STH
+1060 

>member
-1 MPAATQNHPHTPRVR
+1 M
-16 NGEPQP
+16 
-22 APLAAHEPASARRDL
+22 
-37 TSWWRTFSK
+37 
-46 RAVKKEEEQKGNAP
+46 
-60 FHVIRQLRKHSIAD
+60 
-74 DPPTEAAA
+74 
-82 AQQGI
+82 
-87 FGVPLIQSIPYANVA
+87 
-102 ISLFNEHGESYIYG
+102 
-116 YVPIVVAKCGVF
+116 
-128 LKEKATDVEGIFRLA
+128 EGIFRLA

-148 IKELKTAFDTPPRYG
+148 IKELKIAFDTPPRYG

-211 VGAIEGQAP
+211 VGVIEGQAP
-220 SVGGFDPDAAVRNYQ
+220 SIGGFDADAAVRNYQ
-235 HVIKSL
+235 HSIKSL

-363 SLRKYGGLRRN
+363 SLRKYGGVRRN

-442 SPNTIESAAAN
+442 SPNTTESAAAN
-453 IPLHEKPIHEP
+453 IPQPEKPISAAAVSEALQP
-464 EVAKAPRP
+464 T
-472 VSSQVLPVNVTAEPV
+472 SSQPDEPI

-505 PSKIE
+505 PGKIE
-510 LPKPAFAQYSE
+510 LPKPAFAQGAQQS
-521 QPRPMADTPALESIP
+521 RAMADTPALESIP

-546 VPPSEA
+546 QPPSGV
-552 STPIASVPASI
+552 STPVASVPASV

-569 AHVLHP
+569 ANVLHP
-575 PPVSGTGRRSPQMTP
+575 PPAQGSGRRSPHMTP
-590 TREQSE
+590 TRERSE
-596 FLEAPID
+596 FLEAPVD
-603 SGPSVEPTPAVR
+603 SGSSVEPTPAVR

-647 KRGPSGNIPSAHSST
+647 KRLPSGQIPSAHSST

-672 DAISVGPAPA
+672 DAISVAPAPA
-682 SPLFPPQAPFAQS
+682 SPLFPPQAPFAS
-695 QASGSKE
+695 QPHASGSRE
-702 ALQSS
+702 VLPPSS
-707 SIDTSSSRNS
+707 NETFSSRNS
-717 GTTLKPS
+717 GNTLKPS
-724 MSPSPSFRSHSTA
+724 MSPSASFRSHSTA

-742 AEMNDES
+742 AELNEEPPL
-749 VVKEEREKR
+749 VKEEKEKEKERR
-758 SFWKGHKRGESRATP
+758 SFWKGHKRGESKATP

-806 SGQFD
+806 SGQFE
-811 SQQTSDTSM
+811 SNQTPESSM

-844 RHEHRERSDKRERA
+844 RQDHRERADKRERA

-864 MSNMPLPQNL
+864 LSNPPLPQNL
-874 MKPRENL
+874 TRPRDNF
-881 PIRDRSTDAPRST
+881 PVRDRSTDAPKSLS
-894 GEPSNGLTPTGS
+894 EVSNDVTPTGS
-906 SPVAPT
+906 SPAAQT
-912 ASSASETG
+912 TSSTPETR
-920 QQTSPVAANTQPQ
+920 QQSSPVAAHSQPQ
-933 QAVGATVGPP
+933 QTVGNTAGPP
-943 PTTASP
+943 PATANP
-949 VPIAIPEESAAQTAP
+949 VPVAIPEEP
-964 VAPPLKHEDSATT
+964 VAQPAPAAPALKHEDSSTT
-977 IQPVSQSTTEPSS
+977 IQPATQPTAQPSTEPSS
-990 PTIAQPVPFTPISQ
+990 PSIQQPTPFTPISQ
-1004 VLQSSQEEPRTPTAT
+1004 VLQSSQEEPRTSTST
-1019 THPVLHAPSPAIA
+1019 NHPVLHAPSPAIA

-1047 RVTPSP
+1047 RATPSP
-1053 SRATPSH
+1053 SRSPPPN